1 MFTWLFFLIPP
12 LLLGLWAQAKVK
24 GAFNKYSQVP
34 ASSGVTGAEAA
45 RQILNMA
52 GIRDVEVV
60 QTNDFLGDH
69 YDPTH
74 HRLVLSTNVY
84 GSQSVAALGIA
95 AHEAGHAIQ
104 HAKHYAPLH
113 WRMSVVPMTQLASN
127 ILPFVIL
134 GGFFIPALGL
144 MAVKV
149 AVICYIILAVFQL
162 ITLPVEF
169 DATKRAKIILD
180 QTGMIRGQESVGVN
194 KVLDSAALTYVA
206 AFVSTLSTLAYYL
219 FILMGR
225 RE

>member
-1 MFTWLFFLIPP
+1 MLIWLLFLIPP

-24 GAFNKYSQVP
+24 GAFQKYSQVP
-34 ASSGVTGAEAA
+34 ASSGYTGAEAA
-45 RQILNMA
+45 REILNMA

-74 HRLVLSTNVY
+74 HRLVLSSNVY

-113 WRMSVVPMTQLASN
+113 WRMSVVPMTQIASN

-180 QTGMIRGQESVGVN
+180 QSGMIRGQESVGVN

-206 AFVSTLSTLAYYL
+206 AFVATLSTLAYYL